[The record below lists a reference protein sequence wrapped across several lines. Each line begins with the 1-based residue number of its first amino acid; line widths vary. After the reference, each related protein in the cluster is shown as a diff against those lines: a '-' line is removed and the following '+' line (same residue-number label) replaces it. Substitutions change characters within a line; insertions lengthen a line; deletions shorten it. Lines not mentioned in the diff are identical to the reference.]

1 MPSLKRDPL
10 WHEGNQI
17 TLLQNGQEFFPAI
30 CKAIDQAQKR
40 LHLETYIFNLDD
52 SGNSVLDALRRAC
65 ERGVRVRVVIDG
77 FGSDVHALQIAEQ
90 LKAMRARYRIYRPK
104 PQGWRE
110 PRLSLRRLRR
120 LHRKML
126 VVDERIGFVGGINI
140 LDDFD
145 DVPLI
150 NGEGRPRFDFAVRC
164 EGPIVDDM
172 VRAQQA
178 LWLRMAWRRRKDWDS
193 FTQRFTLWREWRK
206 RRQERKKAEQAGQVF
221 EGIRASLLLR
231 DNVRHRQQIEQA
243 YLQLLCKAKEQVI
256 LANAYFFP
264 GRTLRR
270 RIEQAAERGVRV
282 RLLLQG
288 HAEYF
293 LQYRACRFMYGQLLD
308 HGIELYEYKAS
319 YLHAKVAVIDDYS
332 MVGSSNL
339 DPFSLLLA
347 REANVLIQDQPF
359 TQNLQARLE
368 YEIEHNAA
376 RVYPEL
382 YQRLGVFSRLV
393 DYLAYGMLRLGVLL
407 TGKSSL
413 Y

>member
-1 MPSLKRDPL
+1 
-10 WHEGNQI
+10 
-17 TLLQNGQEFFPAI
+17 
-30 CKAIDQAQKR
+30 
-40 LHLETYIFNLDD
+40 
-52 SGNSVLDALRRAC
+52 
-65 ERGVRVRVVIDG
+65 
-77 FGSDVHALQIAEQ
+77 
-90 LKAMRARYRIYRPK
+90 
-104 PQGWRE
+104 
-110 PRLSLRRLRR
+110 
-120 LHRKML
+120 
-126 VVDERIGFVGGINI
+126 
-140 LDDFD
+140 
-145 DVPLI
+145 
-150 NGEGRPRFDFAVRC
+150 
-164 EGPIVDDM
+164 
-172 VRAQQA
+172 
-178 LWLRMAWRRRKDWDS
+178 MAWRRRKDWDS

-347 REANVLIQDQPF
+347 REANVLIQDPPF

-376 RVYPEL
+376 RVYPEQ

>member
-1 MPSLKRDPL
+1 MPSLKRDL
-10 WHEGNQI
+10 RWHEGNQI

-30 CKAIDQAQKR
+30 CEAIDQAQKH

-52 SGNSVLDALRRAC
+52 SGHSVLDALRRAC

-77 FGSDVHALQIAEQ
+77 FGSDLHAQQIGEH
-90 LKAMRARYRIYRPK
+90 LHTMRARYRIYRPK
-104 PQGWRE
+104 PRGWRE
-110 PRLSLRRLRR
+110 PRLSMRRLRR

-145 DVPLI
+145 DVPLV
-150 NGEGRPRFDFAVRC
+150 NGEGKPRFDFAVRC

-172 VRAQQA
+172 VRAQHA
-178 LWLRMAWRRRKDWDS
+178 LWLRMAWRRRNDWDS
-193 FTQRFTLWREWRK
+193 FTQRFTQWRE
-206 RRQERKKAEQAGQVF
+206 RRQRRQARKQAQQSGSASS
-221 EGIRASLLLR
+221 GIRASLLLR

-243 YLQLLCKAKEQVI
+243 YLHLLDKAQKEVI
-256 LANAYFFP
+256 MANAYFFP

-270 RIEQAAERGVRV
+270 RIEKVAERGVRV

-293 LQYRACRFMYGQLLD
+293 LQYRACRFMYGQMLD

-319 YLHAKVAVIDDYS
+319 YLHAKVAVVDDYS

-347 REANVLIQDQPF
+347 REANVLIQDGPF
-359 TQNLQARLE
+359 AQNLQAKLE
-368 YEIEHNAA
+368 YEIEHNAK
-376 RVYPEL
+376 RVSQDQ
-382 YQRLGVFSRLV
+382 YQRLGLLSRMG

>member
-30 CKAIDQAQKR
+30 CEAIDQARKR

-52 SGNSVLDALRRAC
+52 SGHCVLDALRRAS

-150 NGEGRPRFDFAVRC
+150 NGQGMPRFDFAVRC

-172 VRAQQA
+172 GRAQQA

-206 RRQERKKAEQAGQVF
+206 RRQQRKKAEQAGQVF
-221 EGIRASLLLR
+221 EGIRATLLLR

-243 YLQLLCKAKEQVI
+243 YLQLLCKAKGQVI

-270 RIEQAAERGVRV
+270 HIEQAAERGVRV

-339 DPFSLLLA
+339 DPFNLLLA

-359 TQNLQARLE
+359 TQNLQTKLE

-376 RVYPEL
+376 RVYPEQ

>member
-30 CKAIDQAQKR
+30 CEAIDQAKKR
-40 LHLETYIFNLDD
+40 LHLETYIFNLDE
-52 SGNSVLDALRRAC
+52 SGHCVLDALRRAS

-150 NGEGRPRFDFAVRC
+150 NGQGMPRFDFAVRC

-221 EGIRASLLLR
+221 EGIRATLLLR

-270 RIEQAAERGVRV
+270 HIEQAAVRGVRV

-293 LQYRACRFMYGQLLD
+293 LQYRACRFMYGKLLD

-332 MVGSSNL
+332 
-339 DPFSLLLA
+339 
-347 REANVLIQDQPF
+347 
-359 TQNLQARLE
+359 
-368 YEIEHNAA
+368 
-376 RVYPEL
+376 
-382 YQRLGVFSRLV
+382 
-393 DYLAYGMLRLGVLL
+393 
-407 TGKSSL
+407 
-413 Y
+413 

>member
-30 CKAIDQAQKR
+30 CEAIDQARKR

-52 SGNSVLDALRRAC
+52 SGHCVLDALRRAS

-140 LDDFD
+140 LDDLD

-150 NGEGRPRFDFAVRC
+150 NGQGMPRFDFAVRC

-206 RRQERKKAEQAGQVF
+206 RRQQRKKAEQAGQVF
-221 EGIRASLLLR
+221 EGIRATLLLR

-270 RIEQAAERGVRV
+270 HIEQAAERGVRV

-359 TQNLQARLE
+359 TQNLQTKLE

-376 RVYPEL
+376 RVYPEQ

>member
-1 MPSLKRDPL
+1 M
-10 WHEGNQI
+10 
-17 TLLQNGQEFFPAI
+17 
-30 CKAIDQAQKR
+30 
-40 LHLETYIFNLDD
+40 DD
-52 SGNSVLDALRRAC
+52 
-65 ERGVRVRVVIDG
+65 
-77 FGSDVHALQIAEQ
+77 QIA
-90 LKAMRARYRIYRPK
+90 
-104 PQGWRE
+104 
-110 PRLSLRRLRR
+110 
-120 LHRKML
+120 
-126 VVDERIGFVGGINI
+126 FVGGINI

-319 YLHAKVAVIDDYS
+319 YLHAKVAVVDPDHDRPWAT
-332 MVGSSNL
+332 VGSSNL
-339 DPFSLLLA
+339 DPLSLLLA
-347 REANVLIQDQPF
+347 REANVVVEDAAF
-359 TQNLQARLE
+359 ARDL
-368 YEIEHNAA
+368 
-376 RVYPEL
+376 R
-382 YQRLGVFSRLV
+382 QRLVHAMQHAGRRMDPARYAGRPLRQRVLDRLAFGLMR
-393 DYLAYGMLRLGVLL
+393 LALWL
-407 TGKSSL
+407 TGHR

>member
-10 WHEGNQI
+10 WHDGNHI

-30 CKAIDQAQKR
+30 CEAIDQAKKR

-52 SGNSVLDALRRAC
+52 SGHRVLDALRRAC

-145 DVPLI
+145 AVPQI
-150 NGEGRPRFDFAVRC
+150 NGQGRPRFDFAVRC

-206 RRQERKKAEQAGQVF
+206 RRQARKKAEQAGQVF

-231 DNVRHRQQIEQA
+231 DNVRHRQQIEHA
-243 YLQLLCKAKEQVI
+243 YLQLLCTAQEQVI

-270 RIEQAAERGVRV
+270 RIEQTAERGVRV

-319 YLHAKVAVIDDYS
+319 YLHAKVAVVDDYS

-347 REANVLIQDQPF
+347 REANVLIQDVPF
-359 TQNLQARLE
+359 TQDLQAKLE

-376 RVYPEL
+376 RVYPEQ
-382 YQRLGVFSRLV
+382 YQRLGIFSRLV

>member
-1 MPSLKRDPL
+1 MPSLKRDPV
-10 WHEGNQI
+10 WHDGNRI
-17 TLLQNGQEFFPAI
+17 TLLQNGGDFFPAI
-30 CKAIDQAQKR
+30 CEAIAQAQR
-40 LHLETYIFNLDD
+40 SIHLETYIFNLDD
-52 SGNSVLDALRRAC
+52 SGHGVLEALRQASA
-65 ERGVRVRVVIDG
+65 RGVRVRVVIDG
-77 FGSDVHALQIAEQ
+77 FGSDRHALEIGEQ
-90 LKAMRARYRIYRPK
+90 LRAMRARYRVYRPK
-104 PQGWRE
+104 PRGWRE

-120 LHRKML
+120 LHRKVL

-145 DVPLI
+145 DVPLLDGKT
-150 NGEGRPRFDFAVRC
+150 NPRFDFAVRC

-178 LWLRMAWRRRKDWDS
+178 LWLRMAWRRRDDWDS
-193 FTQRFTLWREWRK
+193 FTQRFQQWRE
-206 RRQERKKAEQAGQVF
+206 RRQQRRQGRSSQTAPVPDGL
-221 EGIRASLLLR
+221 RATLLLR
-231 DNVRHRQQIEQA
+231 DNVRHRQQIEKA
-243 YLQLLCKAKEQVI
+243 YLRLLESARSDVI

-264 GRTLRR
+264 GRTLRHQL
-270 RIEQAAERGVRV
+270 EETAARGVRV

-293 LQYRACRFMYGQLLD
+293 LQYRACRYMYGQLLD
-308 HGIELYEYKAS
+308 DGIELYEYNAS
-319 YLHAKVAVIDDYS
+319 YLHAKVAVVDGFS

-347 REANVLIQDQPF
+347 REANVLIDDAQF
-359 TQNLQARLE
+359 TADLRRRLE
-368 YEIEHNAA
+368 RELCDCCT
-376 RVYPEL
+376 RVTAEQY
-382 YQRLGVFSRLV
+382 RSLGPWSRLV